1 MVVYE
6 KPQQLL
12 LQKTLMNKYIGFDID
27 SKKTPAY
34 IMQEE
39 KETDTQSLT
48 DIGWDLYQFGRLG
61 QCPIPEPS
69 TIGFLGFGALGLLVL
84 RNKRRIGGAT

>member
-1 MVVYE
+1 VWLFYE

-12 LQKTLMNKYIGFDID
+12 LQKTLMDKYIGFDID
-27 SKKTPAY
+27 SKKTMAY

-48 DIGWDLYQFGRLG
+48 DIA
-61 QCPIPEPS
+61 
-69 TIGFLGFGALGLLVL
+69 FLAC
-84 RNKRRIGGAT
+84 